1 MRHLLQQK
9 VLIRSRLLVKHEAS
23 VDGHAHC
30 QSKCPR
36 KKLKNTKH
44 MLVIKISE
52 KTDGDLCVSGSERP
66 PVVLCSAAAVLR
78 SDER

>member
-1 MRHLLQQK
+1 
-9 VLIRSRLLVKHEAS
+9 
-23 VDGHAHC
+23 
-30 QSKCPR
+30 
-36 KKLKNTKH
+36 

-52 KTDGDLCVSGSERP
+52 KTVGDLCVSGSERP